1 VADNPT
7 VIKLAQPGYD
17 VKTAGDENLIYNS
30 NWPLLKIYK
39 QGSYK
44 IGDCAASAVI
54 IEHDLGFIPFYIYY
68 ANTPITSWENF
79 GAIGIED
86 RADFM
91 GAVGDGTISMTNKQL
106 AYTAPTFSNTTGAT
120 KLYYYVYAL
129 DITKKYEAPIIKVG
143 DISGASENKH
153 VFKIAKHGKDITSKN
168 LDDYVIH
175 SQARSPLI
183 HSVTPSNGAV
193 TSLVVTHSLGYAPIF
208 FGFLKSGASYKPLY
222 TGQGGSS
229 SFKSTIDTITFTSS
243 APQEVTIVVL
253 KDPFDVNYTVSVKI

>member
-1 VADNPT
+1 MADNPT

-44 IGDCAASAVI
+44 IGDCAVSAVI
-54 IEHDLGFIPFYIYY
+54 IEHDLGFTPFYIYF
-68 ANTPITSWENF
+68 ANMTIDSWNNF
-79 GAIGIED
+79 GAQVIED
-86 RADFM
+86 RAEFM
-91 GAVGDGTISMTNKQL
+91 GAVGDGSVTMTDKQMS
-106 AYTAPTFSNTTGAT
+106 YTPVGFPNTTGST

-153 VFKIAKHGKDITSKN
+153 VFKIAKHNKDITSKN

-183 HSVTPSNGAV
+183 HSVTPSNGEV
-193 TSLVVTHSLGYAPIF
+193 TTLVINHSLGYAPIF
-208 FGFLKSGASYKPLY
+208 FGFLKSGNSYKPLY

-243 APQEVTIVVL
+243 APQEITIVVL
-253 KDPFDVNYTVSVKI
+253 KDPFEVDYTVAVKI